1 MRNIPYLISYLLLLT
16 SNTERLKVMVQNEK
30 TLSSELLFEGK
41 VVKLYKDEVELENG
55 YKTGR
60 EWIKHPGGVCI
71 VALDEEENVYFVE
84 QFRYPFHTALME
96 IPAGKLEFGEDH
108 RECGIRELKEEIGAT
123 AESFEYLGC
132 LYPTVAYDT
141 EIIHMYLARGLSFG
155 EQHLDEGEFLNVTK
169 IPLSK
174 AFEMVMNNELKDS
187 KTQLAILK
195 AAYKLKKS

>member
-16 SNTERLKVMVQNEK
+16 SNTERLKIMVQNEK

-71 VALDEEENVYFVE
+71 VALDEDENVYFVE